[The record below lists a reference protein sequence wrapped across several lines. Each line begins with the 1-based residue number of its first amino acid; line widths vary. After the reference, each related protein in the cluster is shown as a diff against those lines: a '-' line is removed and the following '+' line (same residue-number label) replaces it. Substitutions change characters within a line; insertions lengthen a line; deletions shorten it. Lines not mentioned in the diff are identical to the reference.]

1 MQFFLVFGLT
11 FLLLSFVLP
20 KPPAPVSPNSYALG
34 LKESEVVVPNIAE
47 LTVHN
52 NTSEVKQFEV
62 CRDLEVRKDGQKIS
76 DLSTSAPSFCK
87 SSVDIAPASKHTV
100 ELSSIDALFRQD
112 AKISFRLYSSGTEV
126 SQQEVSVEEQGFFR
140 SLVTHAFY
148 APILNLFVW
157 IISSLPTHSLGVAI
171 ILLTVVVRLV
181 LLVPQHRSMVSARKM
196 QIIQPKIKT
205 LQDEYKD
212 RPQELG
218 LKMMELWKKEQVSPF
233 GACLPLLIQIPFLS
247 AIYFL
252 LISVHDTTNAYYL
265 YRWFEGFSFPSI
277 DTIFMGV
284 DLLQIG
290 GVIGMISA
298 IVLALA
304 QYIQIKL
311 SLAQS
316 AKTSGKSQ
324 KSFLEIF
331 KESAESGSAMP
342 SQDLMG
348 KFMLYVMPA
357 IVGISALFFPL
368 GLTLYWFIGN
378 LFMIAQQ
385 LFANHV
391 VVHLKKSKKVS

>member
-20 KPPAPVSPNSYALG
+20 KPPAPLSPDSYTLG

-47 LTVHN
+47 LSVHN
-52 NTSEVKQFEV
+52 NTKEAKEFAP
-62 CRDLEVRKDGQKIS
+62 CRDLEIRKDGQKIS
-76 DLSTSAPSFCK
+76 DLPDFPKAFCRDA
-87 SSVDIAPASKHTV
+87 VQIAPGGKQMV
-100 ELSSIDALFRQD
+100 DLSSIDSLFRQD
-112 AKISFRLYSSGTEV
+112 AKISFRLYSSGSEV
-126 SQQEVSVEEQGFFR
+126 SQQDVIVEDQGFFR

-171 ILLTVVVRLV
+171 ILLTVVVRLI

-196 QIIQPKIKT
+196 QIIQPKIKA
-205 LQDEYKD
+205 LQEEYKD

-277 DTIFMGV
+277 DTIFM
-284 DLLQIG
+284 
-290 GVIGMISA
+290 
-298 IVLALA
+298 
-304 QYIQIKL
+304 
-311 SLAQS
+311 
-316 AKTSGKSQ
+316 
-324 KSFLEIF
+324 
-331 KESAESGSAMP
+331 
-342 SQDLMG
+342 
-348 KFMLYVMPA
+348 
-357 IVGISALFFPL
+357 
-368 GLTLYWFIGN
+368 
-378 LFMIAQQ
+378 
-385 LFANHV
+385 
-391 VVHLKKSKKVS
+391 